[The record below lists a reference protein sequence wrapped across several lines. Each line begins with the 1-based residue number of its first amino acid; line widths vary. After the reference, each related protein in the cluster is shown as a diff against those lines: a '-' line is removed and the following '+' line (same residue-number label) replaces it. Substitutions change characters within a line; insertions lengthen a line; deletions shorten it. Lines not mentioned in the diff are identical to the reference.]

1 MQLPS
6 GKTVG
11 NIDEACRSAESDD
24 EYTSFQSFKNRNH
37 SEEVNIDIIDSVNE
51 YTKTYFNKV
60 IGFRSLMQVKE
71 FTRFY
76 TLSGG
81 IRKDAID
88 MQLVSKF
95 VPKLKLLY
103 SEEQKDNLYM
113 LIEEIKELFKK
124 DFNCKDSE
132 LDELMIV
139 KKLNEV
145 IREIEY

>member
-1 MQLPS
+1 
-6 GKTVG
+6 
-11 NIDEACRSAESDD
+11 
-24 EYTSFQSFKNRNH
+24 
-37 SEEVNIDIIDSVNE
+37 
-51 YTKTYFNKV
+51 
-60 IGFRSLMQVKE
+60 MQVKE